1 LSGLDPFIFS
11 NSVNEFW
18 GTRER
23 QADAQKQRG
32 QSDQGSRSAVTGGK
46 QMDGFSKTIT
56 RLLIEAGI
64 KEMNI
69 FQRVCVELPGFFR
82 PTKEW
87 DIVVVVDGNLIAAI
101 ELKSQIGPSFG
112 NNFNNRTEEAL
123 GTAMDLWTAY
133 REGAFRTSP
142 APWLGYLLLLEDC
155 LESRRPVSVREPHF
169 PVFTEFIGASYAK
182 RYELFCRKL
191 VRERQYNS
199 ACFITTDRKN
209 ANLLEN
215 YGEPAKDLSA
225 SQFLTGLLGH
235 AGSISN
241 TKINRSD

>member
-1 LSGLDPFIFS
+1 LPGIDQFVFS
-11 NSVNEFW
+11 TSVKEFW
-18 GTRER
+18 RTRER

-46 QMDGFSKTIT
+46 QMDGFSRSISK
-56 RLLIEAGI
+56 LLIEAGI
-64 KEMNI
+64 EEENI
-69 FQRVCVELPGFFR
+69 FQRISVELPGYFR

-87 DIVVVVDGNLIAAI
+87 DIVVVVDGSLIAAI

-123 GTAMDLWTAY
+123 GTAMDIWTAY

-155 LESRRPVSVREPHF
+155 PESRRSVGVREPHF
-169 PVFTEFIGASYAK
+169 PVFPEFIDASYAK
-182 RYELFCRKL
+182 RYELFCRKM

-199 ACFITTDRKN
+199 ACFITSDRKS
-209 ANLLEN
+209 ADLEEN
-215 YGEPAKDLSA
+215 YSEPAVDLA
-225 SQFLTGLLGH
+225 PVQFMTGLLGH
-235 AGSISN
+235 AGSVGIVSHSG
-241 TKINRSD
+241 KH

>member
-1 LSGLDPFIFS
+1 MPGIDQFVFSDP
-11 NSVNEFW
+11 VREFW
-18 GTRER
+18 RTRER
-23 QADAQKQRG
+23 QADAQKLRG

-46 QMDGFSKTIT
+46 QMDGFSRSIS
-56 RLLIEAGI
+56 RFLIEAGI
-64 KEMNI
+64 EKENI
-69 FQRVCVELPGFFR
+69 FQRISVELPGYFR

-87 DIVVVVDGNLIAAI
+87 DIVVVSNGNLIAAI

-123 GTAMDLWTAY
+123 GTAMDIWTAY

-155 LESRRPVSVREPHF
+155 PESRRPVGVREPHF
-169 PVFTEFIGASYAK
+169 PVFPEFIEASYAK

-199 ACFITTDRKN
+199 ACFVTSDRN
-209 ANLLEN
+209 HANLENN
-215 YGEPAKDLSA
+215 YGEPAKDLA
-225 SQFLTGLLGH
+225 PTQFLMGLLGH
-235 AGSISN
+235 VGSIKN
-241 TKINRSD
+241 IEI

>member
-1 LSGLDPFIFS
+1 
-11 NSVNEFW
+11 
-18 GTRER
+18 
-23 QADAQKQRG
+23 
-32 QSDQGSRSAVTGGK
+32 
-46 QMDGFSKTIT
+46 MDGFSRSIS
-56 RLLIEAGI
+56 RFLIEAGI
-64 KEMNI
+64 EEENI
-69 FQRVCVELPGFFR
+69 FQRISVELPGYFR

-123 GTAMDLWTAY
+123 GTAMDIWTAY

-155 LESRRPVSVREPHF
+155 PESRRPVGVREPHF
-169 PVFTEFIGASYAK
+169 PVFPEFIEASYSK

-199 ACFITTDRKN
+199 ACFITSDRN
-209 ANLLEN
+209 QANLENN
-215 YGEPAKDLSA
+215 YGEPAKDLSPA
-225 SQFLTGLLGH
+225 QFLNGLLGH
-235 AGSISN
+235 VGSI
-241 TKINRSD
+241 KISG

>member
-1 LSGLDPFIFS
+1 
-11 NSVNEFW
+11 
-18 GTRER
+18 
-23 QADAQKQRG
+23 
-32 QSDQGSRSAVTGGK
+32 
-46 QMDGFSKTIT
+46 MDGFSKTIS

-64 KEMNI
+64 GEINI

-87 DIVVVVDGNLIAAI
+87 DLVVVVDGNLIAAI

-123 GTAMDLWTAY
+123 GTAMDIWTAY
-133 REGAFRTSP
+133 REGAFHTSP

-155 LESRRPVSVREPHF
+155 PESRRSVRVREPHF
-169 PVFTEFIGASYAK
+169 PVFAEFIGASYAR

-199 ACFITTDRKN
+199 ACFITADRKN
-209 ANLLEN
+209 LNLSEN
-215 YGEPAKDLSA
+215 YGEPAKDLSTN
-225 SQFLTGLLGH
+225 QFLSGLLSH
-235 AGSISN
+235 AASVSKVK
-241 TKINRSD
+241 TNRSD